1 MKLFLCGGGS
11 GKQINFALNK
21 FSKLIDKNKPILYI
35 PLAMNDDDY
44 DNCESWFSS
53 EINFLN
59 TNKYEMVKSSYEL
72 SQKNFNDYSSLFIG
86 GGNTYKLLKDLKDNN
101 NFKKIKEYL
110 DNGGI
115 VFGGSAGAIIFG
127 KDIDICLNDDGNI
140 VNLNN
145 TSGFNC
151 LNDYSILCHFN
162 NSNFKKNKKY
172 LTNYSK
178 NYKTIYLPEEDV
190 IIISD
195 DKLEF
200 IGKKKYIIF
209 KDGTYFY
216 HNFANIKKDIKDE

>member
-86 GGNTYKLLKDLKDNN
+86 GGNN
-101 NFKKIKEYL
+101 
-110 DNGGI
+110 
-115 VFGGSAGAIIFG
+115 
-127 KDIDICLNDDGNI
+127 
-140 VNLNN
+140 
-145 TSGFNC
+145 
-151 LNDYSILCHFN
+151 YSILCHFN

-178 NYKTIYLPEEDV
+178 NKKTIYLPEEDV